1 MEIKSIDLMLNDWVL
16 LNDEVAFGKV
26 VNICS
31 NGYLGVDA
39 FSAKGPCYVYNTEKA
54 FSPVVLT
61 EDILLKNG
69 FKEHDRNLLDLAIT
83 QNSSIEY
90 DREIKYF
97 FYKNVDTASVWAH
110 SIEYVHQFQQF
121 LRLCGLSE
129 LANNL
134 KIF

>member
-1 MEIKSIDLMLNDWVL
+1 MEIKSTDLMLNDWVL
-16 LNDEVAFGKV
+16 LNDEVACGKV

-39 FSAKGPCYVYNTEKA
+39 FSTRDLYYVYNTEKA

-69 FKEHDRNLLDLAIT
+69 FKEHGANLLDLTIT

-90 DREIKYF
+90 DRTIKYF
-97 FYKNVDTASVWAH
+97 FYKNVDNASVWAH